1 MRALC
6 CRGKR
11 TFDHYM
17 ELYRS
22 PDAGTAG
29 VILTSAYQLWRSPQ
43 PDPVWRDIVP
53 HFHHLSEQELKAYDP
68 TGLHT
73 SGWGYVT
80 VITEG
85 RYYMAWLL
93 AQLRELGV
101 REEMRRVTS
110 PDELSG
116 YDLVVN
122 ATGLGARDLWG
133 DDSMYP
139 VRGQVMRVR
148 APWIRHY
155 INGDECTAAGGNPTG
170 DAYIIP
176 NSDTVVLGGTLQQG
190 DWDTSLAGA
199 ALGAGATTAYL
210 KPEALREFALDATLG
225 PRSTSSSKEIA
236 QLQKLV
242 EQLARDVHTRQPV
255 TIVHAGSERSGS
267 YVLYAV
273 LTLGCGTVLYLK
285 FYRGWSVGDLMYVTR
300 RGLRQG
306 LAQVSSGIEALG
318 KTVADVKAKLQA
330 RIAELSRK
338 QDETIAAQ
346 AALKQQ
352 LGRVGADVE
361 VTRGQVGQ
369 IHGLVLDMEATMSE
383 GSNIPSKAELIEY
396 TKQHPVWAQG
406 DKVQGL
412 EGVLRGRDENS
423 GAGARG
429 PFLLRD
435 SPGGFPRVASPS
447 KVQTPAGSEGR
458 GDDEGASPGAQL
470 PPPPPPTIAYPVY
483 AEAGTFGLRTS
494 TLGTAWPVAMAP
506 LTAAAVDDIF
516 LAVINNVP
524 QLLLV
529 VLCVLIGALILK
541 DILNGLRRPF
551 LNPDAWQKLPLVD
564 IKALT
569 HNTKRFRFALPHEDQ
584 QLGLPVGQHVS
595 LRGRLPDGEEV
606 MRAYTPVSDIHQRG
620 HVDFVI
626 KLYPDGK
633 MSRVLAAMKV
643 GDTIDIKGPKG
654 RFKYS
659 PGTKRALGML
669 AGGSGITPMYQ
680 LTSRHTTQH
689 NCPLPPATH
698 QMSLIFGNVY
708 HVLNQ
713 PPKKGWKGGSGFISA
728 AMIKE
733 HLPPPGDSMMV
744 LRCGPSPM
752 NKAMEARPAC

>member
-1 MRALC
+1 
-6 CRGKR
+6 
-11 TFDHYM
+11 
-17 ELYRS
+17 
-22 PDAGTAG
+22 
-29 VILTSAYQLWRSPQ
+29 
-43 PDPVWRDIVP
+43 
-53 HFHHLSEQELKAYDP
+53 
-68 TGLHT
+68 
-73 SGWGYVT
+73 
-80 VITEG
+80 
-85 RYYMAWLL
+85 MAR
-93 AQLRELGV
+93 Q
-101 REEMRRVTS
+101 
-110 PDELSG
+110 
-116 YDLVVN
+116 
-122 ATGLGARDLWG
+122 
-133 DDSMYP
+133 
-139 VRGQVMRVR
+139 
-148 APWIRHY
+148 
-155 INGDECTAAGGNPTG
+155 
-170 DAYIIP
+170 
-176 NSDTVVLGGTLQQG
+176 
-190 DWDTSLAGA
+190 LAGA

-383 GSNIPSKAELIEY
+383 VGANQRHANHGIFILCKAVSELMQGSNIPSKAELIEY

-494 TLGTAWPVAMAP
+494 TLGTAW
-506 LTAAAVDDIF
+506 
-516 LAVINNVP
+516 
-524 QLLLV
+524 
-529 VLCVLIGALILK
+529 
-541 DILNGLRRPF
+541 
-551 LNPDAWQKLPLVD
+551 
-564 IKALT
+564 
-569 HNTKRFRFALPHEDQ
+569 
-584 QLGLPVGQHVS
+584 
-595 LRGRLPDGEEV
+595 
-606 MRAYTPVSDIHQRG
+606 
-620 HVDFVI
+620 
-626 KLYPDGK
+626 
-633 MSRVLAAMKV
+633 
-643 GDTIDIKGPKG
+643 
-654 RFKYS
+654 
-659 PGTKRALGML
+659 
-669 AGGSGITPMYQ
+669 
-680 LTSRHTTQH
+680 
-689 NCPLPPATH
+689 
-698 QMSLIFGNVY
+698 
-708 HVLNQ
+708 
-713 PPKKGWKGGSGFISA
+713 
-728 AMIKE
+728 
-733 HLPPPGDSMMV
+733 
-744 LRCGPSPM
+744 
-752 NKAMEARPAC
+752 